1 MTDLHTGRY
10 VRRIPRFE
18 PPPQESQAPGQC
30 VRCRPHAAPRAT
42 PHDGR
47 SGRPA
52 GSARAP
58 VAHAD
63 AVPRVDAT
71 AHRFAEVAL
80 RLILEVVDGRRAV
93 TQLAAVL
100 EPTLVEAVTAS
111 RTSPTGVAG
120 AAVLLRT
127 RVHAVDADT
136 AEVFGTY
143 ARGDRVYAV
152 AGRIA
157 RRTPKPKSPHPWTI
171 TTLWLG

>member
-1 MTDLHTGRY
+1 MTDRHTGRY

-30 VRCRPHAAPRAT
+30 VRCRPHATPRAT

-52 GSARAP
+52 GSARTP
-58 VAHAD
+58 VAQAEG
-63 AVPRVDAT
+63 VPRVDAT

-80 RLILEVVDGRRAV
+80 RLILEVVDGRRPV
-93 TQLAAVL
+93 PQLTAVL
-100 EPTLVEAVTAS
+100 EPTLVDAVSAS
-111 RTSPTGVAG
+111 RTSPTGAAG
-120 AAVLLRT
+120 TAVLLRT
-127 RVHAVDADT
+127 RVHAVDANT

>member
-18 PPPQESQAPGQC
+18 PPPQESQPPGQC

-143 ARGDRVYAV
+143 ARGDRVYAL

-171 TTLWLG
+171 TTLGLG